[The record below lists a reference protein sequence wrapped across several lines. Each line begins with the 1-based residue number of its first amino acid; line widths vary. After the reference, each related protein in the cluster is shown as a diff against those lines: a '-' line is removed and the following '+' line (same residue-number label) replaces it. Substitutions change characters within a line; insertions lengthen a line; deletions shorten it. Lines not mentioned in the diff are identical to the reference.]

1 MIQRVQNSGV
11 GERQRKKNDM
21 ANCQGTTAH
30 GFSPGNRV
38 CVGIPAGE
46 MKDRSRKCDASYE
59 IASTNILAEVK
70 ARAGIP
76 SFFQAKKPRPRVLY
90 GLRRWYSST
99 WKYEIFLK

>member
-1 MIQRVQNSGV
+1 
-11 GERQRKKNDM
+11 M

-46 MKDRSRKCDASYE
+46 MKDRSRKCDVSYE
-59 IASTNILAEVK
+59 IASTNTLADMK

-76 SFFQAKKPRPRVLY
+76 SFFQAKKHRPRVSY
-90 GLRRWYSST
+90 GLCSCYSYT
-99 WKYEIFLK
+99 WKYEIFLI

>member
-1 MIQRVQNSGV
+1 MKDK
-11 GERQRKKNDM
+11 EKNDM

-76 SFFQAKKPRPRVLY
+76 SFFQAKKHRPRGLY
-90 GLRRWYSST
+90 GLHRWYAST
-99 WKYEIFLK
+99 GKYEVFLK